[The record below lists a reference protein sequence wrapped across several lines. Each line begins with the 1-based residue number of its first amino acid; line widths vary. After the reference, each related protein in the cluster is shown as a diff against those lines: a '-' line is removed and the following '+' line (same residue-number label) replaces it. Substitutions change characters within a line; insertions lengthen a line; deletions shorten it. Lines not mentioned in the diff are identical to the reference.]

1 MRLILLTQS
10 DKRRRCCGC
19 GAIFTPSFIFPPSYM
34 LTLWTELRS
43 VWSAR
48 ALVWVLTRREIA
60 ARHAGTA
67 VGVLWPYLQPLLTV
81 AAYYL
86 VFDVVFAMRLG
97 EGAPTH
103 AVGTFLVVGALPWM
117 AFCDAVSRGMN
128 SLIEAGGLLQ
138 KNPLPPA
145 LIVTRSVLSSTVIY
159 GPLLLLVALAYAP
172 LHRFNLAVLA
182 LLPLLFMQFVLCL
195 LLGYLLAIL
204 AAALR
209 DTVQV
214 VAFLLSVGIYLS
226 PILFPITLFP
236 ENWRWVLWLNPVTAL
251 VTGYQQALLLGAWP
265 PASVWLVGLAWLLGL
280 ALALNVVVA
289 RSRDQL
295 VDWL

>member
-1 MRLILLTQS
+1 MQTLLNE
-10 DKRRRCCGC
+10 
-19 GAIFTPSFIFPPSYM
+19 
-34 LTLWTELRS
+34 WRS
-43 VWSAR
+43 AWSAR
-48 ALVWVLTRREIA
+48 ALVWVLTRREVA

-128 SLIEAGGLLQ
+128 SLIEAGSLLQ
-138 KNPLPPA
+138 KNPLPP
-145 LIVTRSVLSSTVIY
+145 VLMVARAVLASMVIY

-182 LLPLLFMQFVLCL
+182 FVPLLVLQLVLCL

-209 DTVQV
+209 DTVQLV
-214 VAFLLSVGIYLS
+214 GFLLSVGIYLS
-226 PILFPITLFP
+226 PILFPLSLFP
-236 ENWRWVLWLNPVTAL
+236 ENWRWVLWLNPETAL
-251 VTGYQQALLLGAWP
+251 VIGYQQVLLQGAWP
-265 PASVWLVGLAWLLGL
+265 PVTVWLVTLLWLGALS
-280 ALALNVVVA
+280 LALNAVVA

>member
-1 MRLILLTQS
+1 
-10 DKRRRCCGC
+10 
-19 GAIFTPSFIFPPSYM
+19 M
-34 LTLWTELRS
+34 LTLWNEIRA
-43 VWSAR
+43 VWNAR
-48 ALVWVLTRREIA
+48 TLVWVLTRREVA

-67 VGVLWPYLQPLLTV
+67 VGVLWPYMQPLLTV

-86 VFDVVFAMRLG
+86 VFDVVFSMRLG
-97 EGAPTH
+97 AGAPTH
-103 AVGTFLVVGALPWM
+103 AVGAFLVVGALPWM

-138 KNPLPPA
+138 KNPLPPV
-145 LIVTRSVLSSTVIY
+145 LIVARAVLASMVIY
-159 GPLLLLVALAYAP
+159 GPLLLVVALVYAP

-182 LLPLLFMQFVLCL
+182 FAPLLALQLILCL

-209 DTVQV
+209 DTVQLV
-214 VAFLLSVGIYLS
+214 GFLLSVGIYLS
-226 PILFPITLFP
+226 PILFPLSLFP

-251 VTGYQQALLLGAWP
+251 VLGYQEVLLLGAWP
-265 PASVWLVGLAWLLGL
+265 PASVWLVGVLWFAGL
-280 ALALNVVVA
+280 ALALNVVVE

>member
-1 MRLILLTQS
+1 MAAGGFFLLPI
-10 DKRRRCCGC
+10 
-19 GAIFTPSFIFPPSYM
+19 AM
-34 LTLWTELRS
+34 LTLWNELRS

-48 ALVWVLTRREIA
+48 ALVWVLTRREVA

-67 VGVLWPYLQPLLTV
+67 VGVLWPYLQPVLTV

-86 VFDVVFAMRLG
+86 VFDVVFSMRLG

-138 KNPLPPA
+138 KNPLPPV
-145 LIVTRSVLSSTVIY
+145 LIVVRAVLSSTVIY
-159 GPLLLLVALAYAP
+159 GPLLLLVALAYTP
-172 LHRFNLAVLA
+172 LHHFNLAVLT
-182 LLPLLFMQFVLCL
+182 LVPLLLMQFALCL

-209 DTVQV
+209 DTVQLV
-214 VAFLLSVGIYLS
+214 GFLLSVGIYLS
-226 PILFPITLFP
+226 PILFPLTLFP

-251 VTGYQQALLLGAWP
+251 VTGYQQVLLLGAWP
-265 PASVWLVGLAWLLGL
+265 PVSVWLVGLAWLVSL
-280 ALALNVVVA
+280 ALALNVVIA

>member
-1 MRLILLTQS
+1 
-10 DKRRRCCGC
+10 
-19 GAIFTPSFIFPPSYM
+19 M
-34 LTLWTELRS
+34 LTLWTEMRA
-43 VWSAR
+43 VWNAR
-48 ALVWVLTRREIA
+48 TLVWVLTRREVA

-86 VFDVVFAMRLG
+86 VFDVVFSMRLG
-97 EGAPTH
+97 DGAPTH

-128 SLIEAGGLLQ
+128 SLVDAGGLLQ
-138 KNPLPPA
+138 KNPLPPV
-145 LIVTRSVLSSTVIY
+145 LIVARAVLASMVIY
-159 GPLLLLVALAYAP
+159 GPLLLLVAMAYAP
-172 LHRFNLAVLA
+172 LHRFHPAVLA
-182 LLPLLFMQFVLCL
+182 FVPLLVLQLVLCL

-204 AAALR
+204 AAAVR
-209 DTVQV
+209 DTVQLV
-214 VAFLLSVGIYLS
+214 GFLLSVGIYLT
-226 PILFPITLFP
+226 PILFPLSLFP

-251 VTGYQQALLLGAWP
+251 VLGYQQVLLQGAWP
-265 PASVWLVGLAWLLGL
+265 PASVWLVGGLWLAAL
-280 ALALNVVVA
+280 ALALSVVVE

>member
-1 MRLILLTQS
+1 MQ
-10 DKRRRCCGC
+10 
-19 GAIFTPSFIFPPSYM
+19 
-34 LTLWTELRS
+34 TLWTEIRA
-43 VWSAR
+43 VWRAR
-48 ALVWVLTRREIA
+48 VLVRVLTQREVA
-60 ARHAGTA
+60 SRHAGTA
-67 VGVLWPYLQPLLTV
+67 AGVLWPYLQPLLTV

-97 EGAPTH
+97 DGAPTH

-117 AFCDAVSRGMN
+117 AFCDAVARGMN
-128 SLIEAGGLLQ
+128 SLIEAGSLLQ
-138 KNPLPPA
+138 KNPLPPV
-145 LIVTRSVLSSTVIY
+145 LIVTRAVLSSMLIY
-159 GPLLLLVALAYAP
+159 GPLLLLVGLAYTP
-172 LHRFNLAVLA
+172 LHRFNPAVLA
-182 LLPLLFMQFVLCL
+182 FVPLLSLQLVLSL

-209 DTVQV
+209 DTVQLV
-214 VAFLLSVGIYLS
+214 GFLLSVGIYLS

-236 ENWRWVLWLNPVTAL
+236 ENWRWVLWLNPMTTL
-251 VTGYQQALLLGAWP
+251 VMGYQQVFLQGAWP
-265 PASVWLVGLAWLLGL
+265 LVSVWVVSVLWLFGL